1 MTAIREPAHVARP
14 KRVRESDGVSFS
26 GAHNTQKETSP
37 VGKRQVFAVRGD
49 CGAEDGVILRI
60 AGQAAL
66 GEANR
71 GRGTV
76 ARVPAGTNS
85 GEQNRSHCQ
94 WEPPA
99 TARLGCGTA
108 LLLCSRRGWGGRN
121 DFLRRSVDW
130 SDETVAS
137 AR

>member
-26 GAHNTQKETSP
+26 GAHNTKKETSP
-37 VGKRQVFAVRGD
+37 VGKRQVFAVRRD

-60 AGQAAL
+60 AGQAAF
-66 GEANR
+66 GRANR
-71 GRGTV
+71 GRGAV
-76 ARVPAGTNS
+76 ARVPAGTDS
-85 GEQNRSHCQ
+85 REQQGSHCQ
-94 WEPPA
+94 WEQPA
-99 TARLGCGTA
+99 TARLGRATTH
-108 LLLCSRRGWGGRN
+108 LLCSRSGWGGRS
-121 DFLRRSVDW
+121 DFLRRSVDG